1 MLDVLYYIADIFGLK
16 TEQFVF
22 ILGFLLGFIAN
33 RYSLKILCSCSKWVY
48 LRLFKKGLKELENI
62 KKELEKMQSLQKEVE
77 RLKTIESIAKNLRI
91 EIISLEAKIA
101 TLERNQK
108 EDTQDLQEEERK
120 KKRKRVERQ
129 NPKNTTRNI
138 RNSKVSKKVLQ

>member
-1 MLDVLYYIADIFGLK
+1 MLDVLYYTADVFGLK

-22 ILGFLLGFIAN
+22 ILGFLLGFITN
-33 RYSLKILCSCSKWVY
+33 RYSLNILRSCSKWVY
-48 LRLFKKGLKELENI
+48 LRLFKKDLKELAEVR
-62 KKELEKMQSLQKEVE
+62 KKLEELQSLQQEVE

-120 KKRKRVERQ
+120 KREKEWRDRIQK
-129 NPKNTTRNI
+129 T
-138 RNSKVSKKVLQ
+138 LQETYEILK

>member
-1 MLDVLYYIADIFGLK
+1 MLDVLYYTADIFGLK

-22 ILGFLLGFIAN
+22 ILGFLLGFITN
-33 RYSLKILCSCSKWVY
+33 RYSLKILRSCSKWVY
-48 LRLFKKGLKELENI
+48 LRLFKKDLKELENI

-77 RLKTIESIAKNLRI
+77 RLKTIESIAKNLKI

-120 KKRKRVERQ
+120 KREKEWRDRIQK
-129 NPKNTTRNI
+129 T
-138 RNSKVSKKVLQ
+138 LQETYEILK